1 MKKNSK
7 PAIFILVFFLV
18 LITGILLVA
27 QGLRL
32 KCEELIRE
40 RTSLDEEIR
49 AQKIN
54 RVSLIASYQMYTA
67 EDVIKQYA
75 TTRLG
80 LAENDME
87 ISKKV
92 ILEKKL
98 IEETENE
105 LNNKYE

>member
-18 LITGILLVA
+18 LVTGILLVA

-40 RTSLDEEIR
+40 RTRLDEEIR
-49 AQKIN
+49 SQKTK

-75 TTRLG
+75 TTKLG
-80 LAENDME
+80 LTQNDVE
-87 ISKKV
+87 SSKKV
-92 ILEKKL
+92 ILNKEL
-98 IEETENE
+98 IKETENE